1 MVKPKQI
8 SLQTSISQG
17 LINVFGFSQYYEI
30 TKPNLQA
37 IMSERQLPIT
47 QHFIT
52 ALWANKK
59 IPYVILD
66 AYAEEQINC
75 ESYNGFDI
83 NMLTFIELYFA
94 KQLKFFMDSFKIST
108 LKYFLVNPE
117 GLSGLPYFF
126 NLEFSKDQTGQQH
139 CDLMVLPKNHGFWLK
154 FYVDFKSFFTFGFSH
169 ARFSMFVSNDKL
181 LHRITNDLLV
191 SLDKFLKSSF
201 FEKDHP
207 IILFRQKLYLIKQSK
222 KPIGEKFKEMQEAL
236 AQVMYTKEFV
246 SLKVSFAIE
255 VDKDVPFDL
264 FYKQGLEAKIEN
276 LSEQTLQ
283 EILVPL
289 FPREPLLVKEQVE
302 RSLNTTFEILFKEEP
317 NKDELYAFLHQII
330 LEKDKLL

>member
-1 MVKPKQI
+1 
-8 SLQTSISQG
+8 
-17 LINVFGFSQYYEI
+17 
-30 TKPNLQA
+30 
-37 IMSERQLPIT
+37 
-47 QHFIT
+47 
-52 ALWANKK
+52 
-59 IPYVILD
+59 
-66 AYAEEQINC
+66 
-75 ESYNGFDI
+75 
-83 NMLTFIELYFA
+83 
-94 KQLKFFMDSFKIST
+94 
-108 LKYFLVNPE
+108 
-117 GLSGLPYFF
+117 
-126 NLEFSKDQTGQQH
+126 
-139 CDLMVLPKNHGFWLK
+139 
-154 FYVDFKSFFTFGFSH
+154 
-169 ARFSMFVSNDKL
+169 
-181 LHRITNDLLV
+181 
-191 SLDKFLKSSF
+191 
-201 FEKDHP
+201 
-207 IILFRQKLYLIKQSK
+207 
-222 KPIGEKFKEMQEAL
+222 MQEAL